1 MNMHAHP
8 PFKERA
14 AQRCMQNEKT
24 TSFVRPFSKAQILGA
39 FTTPSLVAAC
49 YPLAVGGERGCE

>member
-1 MNMHAHP
+1 MHAHP

-14 AQRCMQNEKT
+14 AQGCMQNENIT
-24 TSFVRPFSKAQILGA
+24 FRSTLLKAQILGA

-49 YPLAVGGERGCE
+49 YPLAVGGESGCE